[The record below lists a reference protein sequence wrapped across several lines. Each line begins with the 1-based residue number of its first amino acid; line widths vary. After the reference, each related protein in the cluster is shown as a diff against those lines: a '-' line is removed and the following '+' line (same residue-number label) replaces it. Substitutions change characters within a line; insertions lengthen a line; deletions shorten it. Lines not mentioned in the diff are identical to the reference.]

1 MRLSSWRS
9 WVASR
14 SATEAGRLPNAFPR
28 ARLAALGA
36 LAAAMIAAACGE
48 KLDGG
53 AACPSLCPQQ
63 NVDVHDTIFEAISQD
78 SALSGYP
85 LTGAEPALLVATRG
99 DTLQTAAIIRF
110 DTLPAHFTGGA
121 SDSTITQ
128 VDSAMLH
135 LHIVKDSSRYS
146 AAVRIDVYD
155 VDTTANDTSTAALR
169 ALFRND
175 RLIGGTTFDTADIK
189 DSLFVALDNA
199 KLLDKI
205 TNGKHLRLGIRA
217 TSANGVDLYIR
228 SLESA
233 SANEISFDPSPDT
246 AIHTIH
252 ISPRSNTPVDDPGLR
267 NDLIDF
273 MLTLKAPPTPLSADV
288 VTVGGVS
295 ARRIFYRFNVPA
307 QILDSSSVVRATL
320 LLTQRP
326 VRTLE
331 PTRKFTVWPTLVV
344 AGNEVTDLARSA
356 LLLAGH
362 GGFDSLR
369 VAPGDSGVLEIEIV
383 TALRT
388 WGLSAASQ
396 QQRAIVLQ
404 ADPERIIPLEAQ
416 FFSTRADPS
425 LRPRLRINYA
435 LRTRFGIP

>member
-1 MRLSSWRS
+1 MSTEG
-9 WVASR
+9 SR
-14 SATEAGRLPNAFPR
+14 ILPNVFPR
-28 ARLAALGA
+28 ARLAAFGA
-36 LAAAMIAAACGE
+36 LAAAMIAAACSE

-63 NVDVHDTIFEAISQD
+63 NIEVHDTTFEAV
-78 SALSGYP
+78 ALDTALGGYP
-85 LTGAEPALLVATRG
+85 LTGTEPALLVATRG
-99 DTLQTAAIIRF
+99 DTLQTAAVIRY
-110 DTLPAHFTGGA
+110 DTLPNQFTAGA

-128 VDSAMLH
+128 IDSATLH
-135 LHIVKDSSRYS
+135 LFVVKDSSRYS

-169 ALFRND
+169 ALFRSD
-175 RLIGGTTFDTADIK
+175 RLIGGTTFDSADIK
-189 DSLFVALDNA
+189 DTLLVALDNG

-205 TNGKHLRLGIRA
+205 TNGKRLRLGIRA
-217 TSANGVDLYIR
+217 TSAKGVDLYIR

-233 SANEISFDPSPDT
+233 STNEVSFDPSPDT
-246 AIHTIH
+246 AVHAIHVA
-252 ISPRSNTPVDDPGLR
+252 PRSNTPLDDPGLK
-267 NDLIDF
+267 NDLADF
-273 MLTLKAPPTPLSADV
+273 MLTLKAPPTPLSSDV
-288 VTVGGVS
+288 VTVGGLS
-295 ARRIFYRFNVPA
+295 ARRIYYRFAVPA
-307 QILDSSSVVRATL
+307 QILDSSSVIRATL

-326 VRTLE
+326 VRTLD
-331 PTRKFTVWPTLVV
+331 PARKFTVWPTLVV
-344 AGNEVTDLARSA
+344 AGTEVTDLERAA
-356 LLLAGH
+356 LLIAGH

-369 VAPGDSGVLEIEIV
+369 IAPGDSGVLEIEIV

-388 WGLSAASQ
+388 WGLSVASH

-416 FFSTRADPS
+416 FYSTHADPA